1 MSGAGSATSAA
12 LSIATAAICL
22 GMGYVAQL
30 FVKAEPFG
38 GDPRA
43 VTGTHTLYTVDELKG
58 MQNDKDR
65 VDAYYNK
72 RADLHDVLEATVQTR
87 DVKAAYPKLEGKQEL
102 LLLKKAIEQFYPAAA
117 APALAHTGAVAVPLP
132 PPAPAPAPAQTGAV
146 AVPLPPP
153 APAPAPPPVTD
164 QEIAK
169 PESSGPPIRPSIQP
183 PAPPAAPA
191 PAPAPSAPPAEQSAK
206 QTPADPYEATY
217 EEGIEENPQGG
228 SRKKTIQMGGGSN
241 SGQTIQ
247 VAVGSTDAPHPQSEG
262 GVQPQGYLPGLG
274 HIGVGQ

>member
-1 MSGAGSATSAA
+1 MSSATSAA

-43 VTGTHTLYTVDELKG
+43 VTGTHTLYTLDELKA
-58 MQNDKDR
+58 MSSDKDR

-117 APALAHTGAVAVPLP
+117 APA
-132 PPAPAPAPAQTGAV
+132 PAPAPVEVVKET
-146 AVPLPPP
+146 PP
-153 APAPAPPPVTD
+153 A
-164 QEIAK
+164 I
-169 PESSGPPIRPSIQP
+169 
-183 PAPPAAPA
+183 
-191 PAPAPSAPPAEQSAK
+191 PAPSAPPAEA
-206 QTPADPYEATY
+206 PVE
-217 EEGIEENPQGG
+217 QGG
-228 SRKKTIQMGGGSN
+228 SIKLIQMGGGGDSN
-241 SGQTIQ
+241 SNLGQTIQ
-247 VAVGSTDAPHPQSEG
+247 VAVGSTDAPHLQSAG
-262 GVQPQGYLPGLG
+262 GVQPQGYLLG
-274 HIGVGQ
+274 HARIGVGQ